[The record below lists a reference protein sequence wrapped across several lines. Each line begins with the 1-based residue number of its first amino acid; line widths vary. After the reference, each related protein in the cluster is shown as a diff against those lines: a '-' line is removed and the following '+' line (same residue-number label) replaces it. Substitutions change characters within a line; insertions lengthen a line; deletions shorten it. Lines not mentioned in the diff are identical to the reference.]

1 MQCAYFKSSVVKR
14 VWSVCVGGGSYGG
27 AQTFLRVLAIRLD
40 VAGLLPRHRR
50 RASAHGSTGFGR
62 STGNDES
69 RPLLFA
75 SPVKVLVSETRDAAF
90 LPRPFFFEFT
100 KKRKQ
105 NKRCTVAVCY
115 VRGYRWLG

>member
-1 MQCAYFKSSVVKR
+1 MVKR

-90 LPRPFFFEFT
+90 LPRPPFFFEFT
-100 KKRKQ
+100 NKKKKGKQ
-105 NKRCTVAVCY
+105 NKRRTVAVCY
-115 VRGYRWLG
+115 VRGYRWMG